1 MPNLALL
8 ALEAS
13 DGTVVLTSITLVFA
27 MLVALCLIITLEGK
41 IFDNINNKKNG
52 KPAAP
57 KAPAAKAA
65 PAPAAK
71 PAAPAAKPAAPA
83 AKADNGSIP
92 GEIIA
97 AISAAV
103 ATVCG
108 GNAVIRGIKRVSKP
122 AAGSRRGAWG
132 DAGVR
137 EHTTPFM

>member
-27 MLVALCLIITLEGK
+27 MLVALCLIIILEGK
-41 IFDNINNKKNG
+41 LFDLKNNKPAKP
-52 KPAAP
+52 KPQAPAAP
-57 KAPAAKAA
+57 VAKAA
-65 PAPAAK
+65 PAPT
-71 PAAPAAKPAAPA
+71 AKPAAPA
-83 AKADNGSIP
+83 AKADNGGIP
-92 GEIIA
+92 GEVIA

-103 ATVCG
+103 ATVMG
-108 GNAVIRGIKRVSKP
+108 SGAVIHGIRRVSKP
-122 AAGSRRGAWG
+122 AAGSRRGSWG

>member
-52 KPAAP
+52 KPAPKAP
-57 KAPAAKAA
+57 AAPAAKAA
-65 PAPAAK
+65 PAA
-71 PAAPAAKPAAPA
+71 PAAPAA
-83 AKADNGSIP
+83 DGSIP

-103 ATVCG
+103 ASVCG

-132 DAGVR
+132 EAGVR

>member
-27 MLVALCLIITLEGK
+27 MLVALCLIITPEGK
-41 IFDNINNKKNG
+41 LFDLKNKKPADP
-52 KPAAP
+52 KPQAP
-57 KAPAAKAA
+57 AAPAAKAA

-71 PAAPAAKPAAPA
+71 PAAPAAK
-83 AKADNGSIP
+83 ADNGGIP
-92 GEIIA
+92 GEVIA

-103 ATVCG
+103 ATVMG
-108 GNAVIRGIKRVSKP
+108 SGAVIHGIRRVSKP
-122 AAGSRRGAWG
+122 AAGSRRGSWG

>member
-1 MPNLALL
+1 MDLGF
-8 ALEAS
+8 
-13 DGTVVLTSITLVFA
+13 DVVVTITGIVLVFLILILLMA
-27 MLVALCLIITLEGK
+27 IITLEGK

-71 PAAPAAKPAAPA
+71 PAAPAAK
-83 AKADNGSIP
+83 ADNGSIP
-92 GEIIA
+92 GEVIA

-103 ATVCG
+103 ATVMG
-108 GNAVIRGIKRVSKP
+108 SGAVIHGIRRVSKP
-122 AAGSRRGAWG
+122 AAGSRRGSWG

>member
-8 ALEAS
+8 ALEAR

-41 IFDNINNKKNG
+41 IFDALNNKKNN

-65 PAPAAK
+65 PAAK
-71 PAAPAAKPAAPA
+71 PAAPV
-83 AKADNGSIP
+83 AKADNGAIP

-103 ATVCG
+103 AEVMG
-108 GNAVIRGIKRVSKP
+108 SNAVIRGIKRITKP
-122 AAGSRRGAWG
+122 AAGSRRGVWG
-132 DAGVR
+132 EAGVR

>member
-57 KAPAAKAA
+57 KAPAAS
-65 PAPAAK
+65 AAK
-71 PAAPAAKPAAPA
+71 AAPAAKPAAPA

-103 ATVCG
+103 ASVCG

-132 DAGVR
+132 EAGVR
-137 EHTTPFM
+137 EQTTPFM

>member
-27 MLVALCLIITLEGK
+27 MLIALCLIITLEGK
-41 IFDNINNKKNG
+41 LFDLKNKKPADP
-52 KPAAP
+52 KPQ
-57 KAPAAKAA
+57 APAPKAA

-71 PAAPAAKPAAPA
+71 PAAPAAK
-83 AKADNGSIP
+83 ADNGGIP
-92 GEIIA
+92 GEVIA

-103 ATVCG
+103 ATVMG
-108 GNAVIRGIKRVSKP
+108 SGAVIHGIRRVSKP
-122 AAGSRRGAWG
+122 AAGSRRGSWG

>member
-1 MPNLALL
+1 MPNLAML
-8 ALEAS
+8 ALEAQ

-41 IFDNINNKKNG
+41 IFDAINNKNKK

-57 KAPAAKAA
+57 QAPAA
-65 PAPAAK
+65 PAAQ
-71 PAAPAAKPAAPA
+71 APAAKPAAPA
-83 AKADNGSIP
+83 AKAENGSIP

-108 GNAVIRGIKRVSKP
+108 SGAVIRGIKRVSKP

>member
-8 ALEAS
+8 ALEAR

-41 IFDNINNKKNG
+41 IFDALNNKKNN

-65 PAPAAK
+65 PAAK
-71 PAAPAAKPAAPA
+71 PAAPV
-83 AKADNGSIP
+83 AKADNGAIP

-103 ATVCG
+103 AEVMG
-108 GNAVIRGIKRVSKP
+108 SNAVIRGIKRITKP

-132 DAGVR
+132 EASVR

>member
-1 MPNLALL
+1 MDLGF
-8 ALEAS
+8 
-13 DGTVVLTSITLVFA
+13 DVVVTITGIVLVFLILILLMA
-27 MLVALCLIITLEGK
+27 IITLEGK

-71 PAAPAAKPAAPA
+71 PAAPAAK
-83 AKADNGSIP
+83 ADNGSIP

-103 ATVCG
+103 ASVCG